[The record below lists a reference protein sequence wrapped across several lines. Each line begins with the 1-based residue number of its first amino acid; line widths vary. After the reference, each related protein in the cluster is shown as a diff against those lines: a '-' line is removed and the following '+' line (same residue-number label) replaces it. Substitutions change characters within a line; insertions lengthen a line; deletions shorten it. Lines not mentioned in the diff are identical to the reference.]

1 MHQCS
6 MKESRIV
13 ISEVMMP
20 NQTNPS
26 GNVHGGEIMKLMDSA
41 AYAAARR
48 YARANVVTARV
59 DELEFHLPIRIG
71 DLVVVTADIVY
82 VGRSSMEVAVN
93 VIVEDLDDGG
103 EPQLALSAYFTMVAL
118 DRNARPKNVPPLK
131 LETDAA
137 RAAFEE
143 GKRRYEE
150 HKARKRRTPKMLNGC
165 ICEGQRQAAEERAHQ
180 EKAAGDAPHGGAPQN
195 TTI

>member
-1 MHQCS
+1 MEGMEQNMSECK
-6 MKESRIV
+6 MKDSRIV

-20 NQTNPS
+20 SQANPN

-48 YARANVVTARV
+48 YARSNVVTARV

-82 VGRSSMEVAVN
+82 VGHSSMEISVN
-93 VIVEDLDDGG
+93 VIVEDLDEGSD
-103 EPQLALSAYFTMVAL
+103 PQLGLSAYFTMVAL
-118 DRNARPKNVPPLK
+118 DRNARPKSVPPLT
-131 LETDAA
+131 LDTEEA

-143 GKRRYEE
+143 GKRRYEA
-150 HKARKRRTPKMLNGC
+150 HKARKRGVTIPTGGC
-165 ICEGQRQAAEERAHQ
+165 VCDAIAQQAKASREQREAEKE
-180 EKAAGDAPHGGAPQN
+180 
-195 TTI
+195 